1 MACLKHEKDERSILY
16 GYLDN
21 NHCIY
26 SYGEAQNEANE
37 LEAILANL
45 QSCDFPD
52 MYAIVGRTLVIIE
65 HFAFDASRETKRGGM
80 EQIRKDRRAKAEM
93 EEEIKS
99 GKTEAMVVERVGAEP
114 TFFDWKLNFENH
126 FDSHYAKID
135 RYIENAKNEVCKNQ
149 LVKAGTLDSYRVG
162 FFIEEEFPPIVEIGE
177 KQHEL
182 HYSET
187 KQFLDFYSGKSR
199 VDFILFGTYHGGC
212 PRLIY
217 VDHSHTIDTCKA
229 VDLQADDVR
238 MSRIN
243 KNEVVVRFVVK
254 I

>member
-1 MACLKHEKDERSILY
+1 M
-16 GYLDN
+16 
-21 NHCIY
+21 
-26 SYGEAQNEANE
+26 
-37 LEAILANL
+37 
-45 QSCDFPD
+45 
-52 MYAIVGRTLVIIE
+52 IE
-65 HFAFDASRETKRGGM
+65 ITIG
-80 EQIRKDRRAKAEM
+80 
-93 EEEIKS
+93 
-99 GKTEAMVVERVGAEP
+99 
-114 TFFDWKLNFENH
+114 
-126 FDSHYAKID
+126 
-135 RYIENAKNEVCKNQ
+135 NAKNEVCKNQ

>member
-26 SYGEAQNEANE
+26 SYGESQNESNE

-52 MYAIVGRTLVIIE
+52 MYAIVGRTLVIIK

-99 GKTEAMVVERVGAEP
+99 GKTEAMVVERVGAEL

-126 FDSHYAKID
+126 FDSHYANID

-217 VDHSHTIDTCKA
+217 VDHSHTVDTCKA